1 MKKDSFSKVDCI
13 FTYKVC
19 PENLGQINYS
29 KSLSKLLQE
38 FDSQNGH
45 NILSKNVPS
54 LKKLIYFSHGSED
67 KLSLEEIFTLG
78 EEGKSILND
87 IKLKPDDVGVIQFTS
102 GTTGAPKAAA
112 LTHFNIS
119 NYTSGD
125 LSHF

>member
-1 MKKDSFSKVDCI
+1 M
-13 FTYKVC
+13 
-19 PENLGQINYS
+19 
-29 KSLSKLLQE
+29 
-38 FDSQNGH
+38 
-45 NILSKNVPS
+45 SKNVPS
-54 LKKLIYFSHGSED
+54 LKKLIYFSPGSED

-78 EEGKSILND
+78 EEGKSILNE